1 MTGGVISGLGYANV
15 HIMFLVGMAGVLA
28 GDGMMFAAGRI
39 YGDKILKF
47 RPIARV
53 MTPKRYAQVQEKFD
67 KYGNWV
73 LFVARFLPGL
83 RTPIFITAGISGK
96 VSYLRFLLMDGF
108 AALISVPI
116 WVYLGDYGASNQ
128 EWLMEKVHQF
138 QYGLFA
144 LIGIGAVVLGYFWWR
159 KRQRL
164 RFYRVKLRELRA
176 QRKAERAA
184 RKAAKQVAEK
194 ES

>member
-1 MTGGVISGLGYANV
+1 MKKNTGFIYMDA
-15 HIMFLVGMAGVLA
+15 VL
-28 GDGMMFAAGRI
+28 
-39 YGDKILKF
+39 L
-47 RPIARV
+47 
-53 MTPKRYAQVQEKFD
+53 
-67 KYGNWV
+67 
-73 LFVARFLPGL
+73 
-83 RTPIFITAGISGK
+83 
-96 VSYLRFLLMDGF
+96 
-108 AALISVPI
+108 
-116 WVYLGDYGASNQ
+116 